1 MALYPATKRYVLYGS
16 EQMRLLDM
24 IIFDF
29 TKSLSLLEYTYKMC
43 KINTQVIL

>member
-1 MALYPATKRYVLYGS
+1 MALYSATKWYIPYES
-16 EQMRLLDM
+16 EQMPLLDI

-43 KINTQVIL
+43 KINTHVVL